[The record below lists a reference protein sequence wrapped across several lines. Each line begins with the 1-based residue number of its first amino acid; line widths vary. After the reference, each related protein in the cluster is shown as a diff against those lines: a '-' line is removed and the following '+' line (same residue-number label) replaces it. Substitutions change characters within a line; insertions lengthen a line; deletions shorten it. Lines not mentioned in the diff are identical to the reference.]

1 MSKTA
6 RWKQLLVLTAVTCS
20 ALIPTNMASAETIT
34 VKKGDTLGN
43 IAFQHQLS
51 VEQLMIANHLKSHKI
66 LAGSSLYIPPKSD
79 IYPIKSG
86 DTLWKI
92 AARFQTSIQT
102 LKEINRLTSDTL
114 MVGDKLLV
122 PRRGT
127 VYTVKSGDVLWKIAD
142 KFGVTI
148 SAIMDAN
155 KLTSTRLLVGQK
167 LFIPAANGSQPAP
180 SVSDK
185 PWVEMTTYTVKK
197 GDTPWTVSL
206 AHGIPMEEFLRVNYL
221 SPSAPLQVGQKVKI
235 PVHHIPAT
243 KTPGEPY
250 GEYLDWF
257 EAAQY
262 LFPINAVAKVTDFRT
277 GKSFK
282 VKRTIG
288 AFHSDTEPLT
298 AADAAIIKQIWG
310 GNYSW
315 SVRPVIVEVN
325 GRKIAASMSS
335 MPHSIDTITSNNFPG
350 HFDIHFRNSLRHKD
364 SQIDARHQEAV
375 KVAAG
380 LQQ

>member
-1 MSKTA
+1 MWKTA
-6 RWKQLLVLTAVTCS
+6 RWKRLLVQTAITCS
-20 ALIPTNMASAETIT
+20 ALFPAAMASAETIT
-34 VKKGDTLGN
+34 VKAGDTLGN

-51 VEQLMIANHLKSHKI
+51 VEHLMIANHLKSHTI
-66 LAGSSLYIPPKSD
+66 LAGSSLYIPPKSA
-79 IYPIKSG
+79 IYQIKSG

-92 AARFQTSIQT
+92 AARFQTSIRT

-114 MVGDKLLV
+114 FAGDKLLV
-122 PRRGT
+122 PLPQAKAAGT
-127 VYTVKSGDVLWKIAD
+127 
-142 KFGVTI
+142 
-148 SAIMDAN
+148 
-155 KLTSTRLLVGQK
+155 
-167 LFIPAANGSQPAP
+167 QPSEP
-180 SVSDK
+180 TVSDK
-185 PWVEMTTYTVKK
+185 PWVEMNTYTVKK

-206 AHGIPMEEFLRVNYL
+206 ANKIPMEEFLRVNHL
-221 SPSAPLQVGQKVKI
+221 SPSAQLQVGQKVKI
-235 PVHHIPAT
+235 PVHHIPVM
-243 KTPGEPY
+243 KTPGQRY

-257 EAAQY
+257 KAAQY
-262 LFPINAVAKVTDFRT
+262 LFPINAVAKVTDFHT
-277 GKSFK
+277 GKSFQ

-335 MPHSIDTITSNNFPG
+335 MPHSIDTITGNNFPG

-364 SQIDARHQEAV
+364 SQIDTRHQEAV
-375 KVAAG
+375 KIAAG